1 MAPAE
6 HVYKALEDMG
16 ISYEVVEH
24 PPALTTEEADKY
36 IEGKEGCRTKTLFL
50 RNRNKKRC
58 ILLIMDEV
66 KRLDMKKCAEILE
79 EKEFKFASAELLAEK
94 LGLAAGVVS
103 PFGLLNNTA
112 RDVTVYF
119 DKAMLD
125 EYRILTFH
133 PNENTATVFID
144 SGDLQRFIKNTGHEY
159 FIINA

>member
-1 MAPAE
+1 
-6 HVYKALEDMG
+6 
-16 ISYEVVEH
+16 
-24 PPALTTEEADKY
+24 
-36 IEGKEGCRTKTLFL
+36 
-50 RNRNKKRC
+50 
-58 ILLIMDEV
+58 MDEV
-66 KRLDMKKCAEILE
+66 KRLDMKKCAEMLD

-112 RDVTVYF
+112 HDVPVYF
-119 DKAMLD
+119 DKSMLD

>member
-1 MAPAE
+1 MTPAE
-6 HVYKALEDMG
+6 QVYKALQDMG

-66 KRLDMKKCAEILE
+66 KRLDMKKCAELL

-112 RDVTVYF
+112 HDVTVYF
-119 DKAMLD
+119 DKEMLD
-125 EYRILTFH
+125 TYRILTFH

-144 SGDLQRFIKNTGHEY
+144 SGDLQRFIKNAEHDY
-159 FIINA
+159 FIINV

>member
-1 MAPAE
+1 MTPAE
-6 HVYKALEDMG
+6 NVYKALQDMG

-24 PPALTTEEADKY
+24 PPALTTEEAD
-36 IEGKEGCRTKTLFL
+36 
-50 RNRNKKRC
+50 
-58 ILLIMDEV
+58 MDEV
-66 KRLDMKKCAEILE
+66 KRLDMKKCAEMLE

-112 RDVTVYF
+112 HDVTVYF

-144 SGDLQRFIKNTGHEY
+144 SSDLQRFIKNTGHEY
-159 FIINA
+159 FIINT

>member
-1 MAPAE
+1 MTPAE
-6 HVYKALEDMG
+6 HVYKALQDMG

-36 IEGKEGCRTKTLFL
+36 IEGKVGCRTKTLFL

-144 SGDLQRFIKNTGHEY
+144 SGDLQRFIKNTKHEY
-159 FIINA
+159 FIINV

>member
-1 MAPAE
+1 
-6 HVYKALEDMG
+6 
-16 ISYEVVEH
+16 
-24 PPALTTEEADKY
+24 
-36 IEGKEGCRTKTLFL
+36 
-50 RNRNKKRC
+50 
-58 ILLIMDEV
+58 MDEA
-66 KRLDMKKCAEILE
+66 KRLDMKKCAEMLE

-112 RDVTVYF
+112 HDVTVYF

-159 FIINA
+159 FIINT